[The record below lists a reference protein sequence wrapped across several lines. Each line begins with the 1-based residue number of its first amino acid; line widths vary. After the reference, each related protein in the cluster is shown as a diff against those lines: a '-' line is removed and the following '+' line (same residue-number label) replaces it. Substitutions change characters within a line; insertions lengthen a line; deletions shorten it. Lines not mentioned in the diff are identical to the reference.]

1 MSETQR
7 QLSDINDRYQML
19 GDKLA
24 DRRFDMENSLE
35 KSLDFR
41 TELHTL
47 FAWLDKTEGIMKRD
61 ITIGVTEQEASR
73 QLQEHLVCLLLC

>member
-73 QLQEHLVCLLLC
+73 QLQDHLVS